1 MDASRIL
8 TPCDL
13 DVNFIFDNKAREP
26 DTGHEKYI
34 LFMLLCLL
42 EGFRFSAIT
51 KFTELVTDNFKSFH
65 VLSHKKYNHEKII
78 S

>member
-13 DVNFIFDNKAREP
+13 DVNFIFDNKTREP

-34 LFMLLCLL
+34 LFMGLCLYV
-42 EGFRFSAIT
+42 EC
-51 KFTELVTDNFKSFH
+51 
-65 VLSHKKYNHEKII
+65 
-78 S
+78 